1 MESFIIIGGDK
12 RQKELIKCLSSH
24 SFRCRYLAKDEK
36 CEEIS
41 EFTHVILPVP
51 ITKDG
56 INIYC
61 DDSTY
66 NFKLCDIIGAL
77 NKNQV
82 VIGGA
87 MNGKLKD
94 GLKEKEIG
102 FYDVLDDENFAIS
115 NAYLTAQG
123 CLRLLLESTQDY
135 IPGSKALIIG
145 FGRVAFALSLIL
157 KAIDVDVYI
166 AARSTKQLEKA
177 KYLGCKTIKLNSIEG
192 SIYYFDY
199 IFGTVPK
206 TILTYDI
213 IRQIRDDCI
222 YFELA
227 SKPFTANRQDF
238 ISLGK
243 KYAFGGS
250 LPGKY
255 LPTGSGKLL
264 YEHIMQFISKQKE

>member
-36 CEEIS
+36 CEDIS

-51 ITKDG
+51 VTKDG

-87 MNGKLKD
+87 MSGKLKD
-94 GLKEKEIG
+94 SLKEKEIG
-102 FYDVLDDENFAIS
+102 FYDILNDEDFAIS

-135 IPGSKALIIG
+135 IPGSKVLIIG

-157 KAIDVDVYI
+157 KAIGVDVYI

-177 KYLGCKTIKLNSIEG
+177 KYLGYKTIKLNSIEG

-243 KYAFGGS
+243 KYVFGGS